1 MISHKEVATNRPM
14 EVTAMYLAIR
24 RPRRLARRRDTFER
38 WFDGNL
44 PWRPLGLTPA
54 GLLEHAWIPAI
65 DVRETD
71 DAVIV
76 EAAIS
81 GFKPEDVSVSY
92 EDGSLV
98 LSGAHEQASDDE
110 AETDKDQ
117 DGYLVR
123 ERRAGRFHR
132 RIRLPVRTTTE
143 NATARYE
150 NGVLTIEVPK
160 APEAK
165 STSIKVEA
173 Q

>member
-1 MISHKEVATNRPM
+1 MH
-14 EVTAMYLAIR
+14 LAIR
-24 RPRRLARRRDTFER
+24 RPRRLAQRHDWFER
-38 WFDGNL
+38 WFDDQL
-44 PWRPLGLTPA
+44 VPRPLGLTRA

-76 EAAIS
+76 EAALS

-98 LSGAHEQASDDE
+98 LSGAHEHASDDE
-110 AETDKDQ
+110 ADTDKDQ

-123 ERRAGRFHR
+123 ERRAGRFYR
-132 RIRLPVRTTTE
+132 RIQLPVRTTTE

-150 NGVLTIEVPK
+150 NGVLKVEVPK
-160 APEAK
+160 APEAR